1 MYINVD
7 IDNNNF
13 YFSIVLHVH
22 AKLMKYMIYKNNWN
36 HKNNIHVVFFAFYD
50 LLKSIFLFLT
60 TSKSKRTNTF

>member
-13 YFSIVLHVH
+13 YFSIVLH

-36 HKNNIHVVFFAFYD
+36 HKNICTLFF
-50 LLKSIFLFLT
+50 LLSTIY
-60 TSKSKRTNTF
+60 

>member
-36 HKNNIHVVFFAFYD
+36 HKNNMHIVFFC
-50 LLKSIFLFLT
+50 FLWFIKKYF
-60 TSKSKRTNTF
+60 SFSDNKQV

>member
-13 YFSIVLHVH
+13 YFSIVLH

-36 HKNNIHVVFFAFYD
+36 HKNNMHVVFF
-50 LLKSIFLFLT
+50 LLSMIY
-60 TSKSKRTNTF
+60 

>member
-13 YFSIVLHVH
+13 YFSIVLH
-22 AKLMKYMIYKNNWN
+22 AKLMKYMIYKNYNWN
-36 HKNNIHVVFFAFYD
+36 HKNNMHVVFFAFYD

>member
-13 YFSIVLHVH
+13 YFSIVLH

-36 HKNNIHVVFFAFYD
+36 HKNNMHVVFFC
-50 LLKSIFLFLT
+50 FLRFIKKYF
-60 TSKSKRTNTF
+60 SFSGNKQV

>member
-13 YFSIVLHVH
+13 YFSIVLH

-36 HKNNIHVVFFAFYD
+36 HKNNMHVVFFC
-50 LLKSIFLFLT
+50 FLRFIKKYF
-60 TSKSKRTNTF
+60 SFSDNKQV

>member
-13 YFSIVLHVH
+13 YFSIALH

-36 HKNNIHVVFFAFYD
+36 HKNNMHIVFFAFYD

>member
-13 YFSIVLHVH
+13 YVLH

-36 HKNNIHVVFFAFYD
+36 HKNNMHVFF
-50 LLKSIFLFLT
+50 LLSRIY
-60 TSKSKRTNTF
+60 

>member
-13 YFSIVLHVH
+13 YFSIVLH

-36 HKNNIHVVFFAFYD
+36 HKNNMHVVFFAFYD
-50 LLKSIFLFLT
+50 LLKVFFFFWQQASLKEPTLF
-60 TSKSKRTNTF
+60 K